1 MIVLSKLLFAAG
13 VVTTIVLS
21 NANKNLRG
29 RQLELEENVRKLQ
42 NERNLDNG
50 RTLVRNIILFIYYI
64 IFYT

>member
-13 VVTTIVLS
+13 VVTTIALS

-29 RQLELEENVRKLQ
+29 RQLEENLRQLQ
-42 NERNLDNG
+42 NEMNLDNG
-50 RTLVRNIILFIYYI
+50 RTLVRNIILFIYHI